1 MDVLTTSEMLARE
14 KDVFRS
20 GLTARAL
27 MEAAG
32 EAMAARIIAAFAGTQ
47 NFLVLVGKGN
57 NGGDG
62 LVVARRLIE
71 AGHHVRVILTA
82 AEDALG
88 ELPQNRLARLR
99 EAEPDI
105 SITPWGKNFPF
116 PGADTVVIDALLG
129 VQARGELREPVAS
142 VVARLNE
149 ARARHFFRVV
159 ALDLPSGLAAFED
172 EPAPPDRD
180 RAVVAD
186 LTLAVGF
193 AKKALVRESL
203 ARWVGRLEVVPWS
216 VELPA
221 SGALQ
226 IALES
231 ELAGLLPRR
240 NALSHKN
247 DFGRIA
253 LVAGS
258 PGFTGAAGLC
268 TQAAQAMG
276 AGLLGVVTRPEVAD
290 VVASQAPHEA
300 MVSGW
305 PEDGKISEPVSGA
318 SAIAIGPGLGRD
330 AQALQMLRAALGVGC
345 PVVIDA
351 DALTVLSENMGL
363 LREAKG
369 PLLLTPHP
377 GEMGRLIGRKF
388 SPDEREGLAREFVEK
403 HRVTLVLK
411 GTRTLVSAPGKP
423 LVVNTTGNPGL
434 STGGSGD
441 TLTGMLG
448 ALLAQKLSP
457 YDAARLGVWLHG
469 HAADLVLAERGC
481 EEGLTPTMLSAHLGA
496 ALVSLRSRAV
506 AAPGL
511 VERARELPE

>member
-1 MDVLTTSEMLARE
+1 MDVLSISEMVARE
-14 KDVFRS
+14 KEVFQT

-32 EAMAARIIAAFAGTQ
+32 EAMATRLLAAWPEARD
-47 NFLVLVGKGN
+47 FLVLIGKGN

-71 AGHHVRVILTA
+71 AGRTVRVILTA

-88 ELPQNRLARLR
+88 ELPQSRLARLR
-99 EAEPDI
+99 EADADVPVL
-105 SITPWGKNFPF
+105 PWSKNFAF
-116 PGADTVVIDALLG
+116 PGAGTVVIDALLG
-129 VQARGELREPVAS
+129 VQARGELREPLAS
-142 VVARLNE
+142 VVARLNA
-149 ARARHFFRVV
+149 ARAANFFRVA
-159 ALDLPSGLAAFED
+159 ALDLPTGLAAYED
-172 EPAPPDRD
+172 KPAPKERD
-180 RAVVAD
+180 AAVVAD

-193 AKKALVRESL
+193 AKTLLVREAL

-216 VELPA
+216 NDAPA
-221 SGALQ
+221 AGPLQ
-226 IALES
+226 VSLES

-240 NALSHKN
+240 SALSHKN

-276 AGLLGVVTRPEVAD
+276 AGLLSVATRPEAHAI
-290 VVASQAPHEA
+290 VASQAPHEA
-300 MVSGW
+300 MVAAW
-305 PEDGKISEPVSGA
+305 PEGGKIPDPVTEA
-318 SAIAIGPGLGRD
+318 SAIAIGPGLGKD
-330 AQALQMLRAALGVGC
+330 KKTLEMLRAVLGVGC

-351 DALTVLSENMGL
+351 DGLTVLSENMDL
-363 LREAKG
+363 LRDAKD
-369 PLLLTPHP
+369 PVLLTPHP
-377 GEMGRLIGRKF
+377 GEMSRLIGHKF
-388 SPDEREGLAREFVEK
+388 SANERETLAREFVEK
-403 HRVTLVLK
+403 HKVTLVLK
-411 GTRTLVSAPGKP
+411 GTRTLVAAPGKP
-423 LVVNTTGNPGL
+423 LVVNTTGNAGL

-481 EEGLTPTMLSAHLGA
+481 EEGLTPTMLSAHLGE
-496 ALVSLRSRAV
+496 ALVSLRKRAG
-506 AAPGL
+506 AGPGL
-511 VERARELPE
+511 IERARELP